1 MSIGLAHLNCR
12 ELVELVTAYLE
23 GDLSSGE
30 RKRFDAHLSAC
41 DGCTM
46 YVEQMRRTIELTGTL
61 SVDDVSRIVQNA
73 IDRANLTRAAIRLP
87 LGSRTRMV
95 ISVAD
100 LDGNNDD
107 RR

>member
-23 GDLSSGE
+23 DDLSSGE

-41 DGCTM
+41 DDCTM

-61 SVDDVSRIVQNA
+61 RVDDVSRA
-73 IDRANLTRAAIRLP
+73 AEEALLRAFRDWQAR
-87 LGSRTRMV
+87 
-95 ISVAD
+95 
-100 LDGNNDD
+100 
-107 RR
+107 

>member
-12 ELVELVTAYLE
+12 ELVELVTAYFE

-30 RKRFDAHLSAC
+30 RKRFDSHLAAC

-61 SVDDVSRIVQNA
+61 SVDDVTPKA
-73 IDRANLTRAAIRLP
+73 EEALLRAFRDWK
-87 LGSRTRMV
+87 GQ
-95 ISVAD
+95 
-100 LDGNNDD
+100 
-107 RR
+107 

>member
-1 MSIGLAHLNCR
+1 MTIGLAHLNCR

-23 GDLSSGE
+23 GDLSWGE

-61 SVDDVSRIVQNA
+61 RLDDVSQNA
-73 IDRANLTRAAIRLP
+73 EEALLRAFRDWKAQ
-87 LGSRTRMV
+87 
-95 ISVAD
+95 
-100 LDGNNDD
+100 
-107 RR
+107 

>member
-1 MSIGLAHLNCR
+1 MTIGLAHLNCR

-61 SVDDVSRIVQNA
+61 RLEDVSREAEEALLGAFRDWNA
-73 IDRANLTRAAIRLP
+73 R
-87 LGSRTRMV
+87 
-95 ISVAD
+95 
-100 LDGNNDD
+100 
-107 RR
+107 

>member
-30 RKRFDAHLSAC
+30 RKRFDAHLSGC
-41 DGCTM
+41 EGCTM

-61 SVDDVSRIVQNA
+61 RVGDVPPEAEQA
-73 IDRANLTRAAIRLP
+73 LLRAFRDWKAR
-87 LGSRTRMV
+87 
-95 ISVAD
+95 
-100 LDGNNDD
+100 
-107 RR
+107 

>member
-1 MSIGLAHLNCR
+1 MSIGLAHLNCL

-61 SVDDVSRIVQNA
+61 RLDDVSREA
-73 IDRANLTRAAIRLP
+73 EETLLRAFRDWK
-87 LGSRTRMV
+87 GQ
-95 ISVAD
+95 
-100 LDGNNDD
+100 
-107 RR
+107 

>member
-1 MSIGLAHLNCR
+1 MSIGLAHLNCL

-23 GDLSSGE
+23 DDLSTGE

-61 SVDDVSRIVQNA
+61 RVDDVSREA
-73 IDRANLTRAAIRLP
+73 EEALRRAFRDWKAQ
-87 LGSRTRMV
+87 
-95 ISVAD
+95 
-100 LDGNNDD
+100 
-107 RR
+107 

>member
-30 RKRFDAHLSAC
+30 RKRFEAHLSAC

-46 YVEQMRRTIELTGTL
+46 YVEQMRRTIERTGAL
-61 SVDDVSRIVQNA
+61 SVDDVPQDA
-73 IDRANLTRAAIRLP
+73 EEALLRAFRDWKAT
-87 LGSRTRMV
+87 
-95 ISVAD
+95 
-100 LDGNNDD
+100 
-107 RR
+107 